1 MADMSRQGGARY
13 KGNCGEQIAADF
25 LSHHGYDIVGRN
37 FSKRFGEI
45 DIVAWHTKSYF
56 GRTLC
61 FIEVKYRSNDDG
73 SAERSVG
80 KKKQLHMLC
89 GAEAYCI
96 EYGIDSEHT
105 PIQFEQVSVY
115 GEFPAHKIYHYEL
128 IQ

>member
-1 MADMSRQGGARY
+1 MCSRGREHKQKLGA
-13 KGNCGEQIAADF
+13 KGERIAADF
-25 LSHHGYDIVGRN
+25 LLHQGYEIVGRN

-45 DIVAWHTKSYF
+45 DIVAWHEKSYF

-61 FIEVKYRSNDDG
+61 FIEVKYRSIDDG

-80 KKKQLHMLC
+80 KKKQLHMLR

-105 PIQFEQVSVY
+105 PIQFEQVSIY
-115 GEFPAHKIYHYEL
+115 GEGEEQKIYHYE
-128 IQ
+128 IPK